1 MYDIPANRF
10 RRLAMPHPPLT
21 SMECTVSD
29 GLARVVLNQPDRG
42 NPIDGP
48 FCRELNALVTELS
61 DRADVRAV
69 LVTARGKYFSVGGD
83 IKAFSRERAQL
94 SSIVKSWTG
103 DLHLAIARLMR
114 MNAPVIAAVQGGVA
128 GGSVSLV
135 ASADIVFAATDV
147 RFSAAFPAIGF
158 SADSGSTITLSQRM
172 GFARAKRFLLL
183 AESLDAAE
191 AQAAGLVDFVTAPDD
206 LMKEAEATAL
216 KLAAGPTLAY
226 GGIKQ
231 TMLRARTQGLES
243 QLEDEAQTLAAIARS
258 DDAWEGINAFRER
271 RPAAFQGK

>member
-1 MYDIPANRF
+1 M
-10 RRLAMPHPPLT
+10 
-21 SMECTVSD
+21 
-29 GLARVVLNQPDRG
+29 
-42 NPIDGP
+42 
-48 FCRELNALVTELS
+48 AL
-61 DRADVRAV
+61 
-69 LVTARGKYFSVGGD
+69 
-83 IKAFSRERAQL
+83 
-94 SSIVKSWTG
+94 
-103 DLHLAIARLMR
+103 
-114 MNAPVIAAVQGGVA
+114 QGGVA
-128 GGSVSLV
+128 GGSVSFV
-135 ASADIVFAATDV
+135 ASADIVYAAAGV

-158 SADSGSTITLSQRM
+158 SADSGSTVTLSQRM

-191 AQAAGLVDFVTAPDD
+191 AQGAGLVDFVTSPET
-206 LMKEAEATAL
+206 LMQEAEATAL

-271 RPAAFQGK
+271 RQAAFQGK